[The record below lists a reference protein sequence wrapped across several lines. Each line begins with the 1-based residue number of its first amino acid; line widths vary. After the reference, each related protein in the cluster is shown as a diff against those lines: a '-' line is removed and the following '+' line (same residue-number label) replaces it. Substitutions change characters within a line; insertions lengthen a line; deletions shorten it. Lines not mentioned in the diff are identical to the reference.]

1 MKLKFIIPLVI
12 VSFLSS
18 CSSIPKET
26 VELSKVLGND
36 IKILQNSHKT
46 TVKLFYDKIIENKN
60 IYLTTI
66 NEGEYSHKEILIDI
80 DELSSVTDKIKLF
93 IKNTS
98 TEGGKHNYILDY
110 ENNSIVLKKYSQEET
125 ISIKNLDKLS
135 CLLSLIIKRSRK
147 LNN

>member
-1 MKLKFIIPLVI
+1 MNESLLNNRISKDTYLIIKYIVFFINSKINDLDYISDIIKPEI
-12 VSFLSS
+12 VS
-18 CSSIPKET
+18 
-26 VELSKVLGND
+26 
-36 IKILQNSHKT
+36 
-46 TVKLFYDKIIENKN
+46 NKN

>member
-1 MKLKFIIPLVI
+1 MNESLLNNRISKDTYLIIKYIVFFINSKINDLDYISDIIKPKI
-12 VSFLSS
+12 VS
-18 CSSIPKET
+18 
-26 VELSKVLGND
+26 
-36 IKILQNSHKT
+36 
-46 TVKLFYDKIIENKN
+46 NKN

>member
-1 MKLKFIIPLVI
+1 MNESLLINRISKDTYLIIKYIVFFINSKINDLNYISDIIKPKI
-12 VSFLSS
+12 VS
-18 CSSIPKET
+18 
-26 VELSKVLGND
+26 
-36 IKILQNSHKT
+36 
-46 TVKLFYDKIIENKN
+46 NKN

-66 NEGEYSHKEILIDI
+66 NEGEYSHKKILIDI

-98 TEGGKHNYILDY
+98 TDGGKHNYILDY

>member
-1 MKLKFIIPLVI
+1 MNESLLDNRISKDTYLIIKYIVFFINSKINDLDYISDIIKPKI
-12 VSFLSS
+12 VS
-18 CSSIPKET
+18 
-26 VELSKVLGND
+26 
-36 IKILQNSHKT
+36 
-46 TVKLFYDKIIENKN
+46 NKN

-135 CLLSLIIKRSRK
+135 
-147 LNN
+147 